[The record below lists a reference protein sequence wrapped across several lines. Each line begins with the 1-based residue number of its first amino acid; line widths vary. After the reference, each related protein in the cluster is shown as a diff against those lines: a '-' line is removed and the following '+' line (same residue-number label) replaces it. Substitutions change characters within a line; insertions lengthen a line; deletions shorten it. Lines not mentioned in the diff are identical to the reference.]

1 MNPPLSA
8 EHPHEK
14 PDPIALELEATFLA
28 SNMRALILSLVL
40 SGILT
45 TTLISNHQN
54 TRVTMN
60 TQRLTLESHPLAGD
74 RSDTIRVAVIGDLH
88 VHDTPEA
95 YKDLE
100 TLVTAVITEKPD
112 LIVLL
117 GDYTS
122 HPDTVNDLKLHRQN
136 IATRLEPLTKRP
148 VAAVLGNYETWSD
161 ALAWEQALADTGIRV
176 LTNRVSQLFVGAS
189 ALCLRGLG
197 DAFTQQYRYVDFPE
211 GCEEKL
217 KLTMTHDPAAAFK
230 PGITGTVLAAHTHCG
245 QVRLPLLGALWV
257 PSDAPL
263 SATCG
268 LYADAQRTLW
278 VTSGVG
284 TSILPIRLG
293 TQSQWDLLTIR
304 VLHSS

>member
-1 MNPPLSA
+1 M
-8 EHPHEK
+8 K
-14 PDPIALELEATFLA
+14 PDPNALLLEPTFLA
-28 SNMRALILSLVL
+28 SNMRALALSLILSGVL
-40 SGILT
+40 T
-45 TTLISNHQN
+45 ATVISSQQN
-54 TRVTMN
+54 IRVTMN
-60 TQRLTLESHPLAGD
+60 TQLLTLEGRALVD
-74 RSDTIRVAVIGDLH
+74 DYSDTIRMAVIGDLH

-122 HPDTVNDLKLHRQN
+122 HPDAVNDLNLHRQK
-136 IATRLEPLTKRP
+136 IAERLEPLTKRP

-161 ALAWEQALADTGIRV
+161 ALAWEKSLADTGIRV

-189 ALCLRGLG
+189 ELCLRGLG

-211 GCEEKL
+211 GCDEKL
-217 KLTMTHDPAAAFK
+217 KLTITHDPAAAFK

-245 QVRLPLLGALWV
+245 QVRLPLLGALWA
-257 PSDAPL
+257 PSEAPHA
-263 SATCG
+263 ATCG
-268 LYADAQRTLW
+268 FYADPQRTLW
-278 VTSGVG
+278 VTSGAG

-293 TQSQWDLLTIR
+293 TQSQWDLLTIK
-304 VLHSS
+304 VQHSS